1 MTRRRIV
8 LARLLACAVLS
19 ITVALLAPRRA
30 NGQPAIPAAKA
41 APLVAAA
48 SDLQFAL
55 DEIVARFQ
63 RDTGIAP
70 RVTYGSSGNFARQI
84 EQGAP
89 FELFLSADEAYV
101 DRLVE
106 RRLTRG
112 GGALYAVGRIVLFAP
127 HGSPLKPDPG
137 LEHLAARLASGESGR
152 LAIANP
158 EHAPYG
164 RAAEQAMRSLGVW
177 AAVQPKLLLGENV
190 AQAAQ
195 FASSG
200 NADGG
205 IIAYSLAL
213 APALRD
219 RGTFALLPETLHAPL
234 RQRMVLLQRA
244 SPAAA
249 RLYDYLRLPSSR
261 AILGRYGFVLPEN

>member
-1 MTRRRIV
+1 V
-8 LARLLACAVLS
+8 LLVGAVTFEQRS
-19 ITVALLAPRRA
+19 AHAEI
-30 NGQPAIPAAKA
+30 AKPPGTP

-48 SDLQFAL
+48 SDLKFAL
-55 DEIVARFQ
+55 DEVVTRFQ

-101 DRLVE
+101 DRLAAK
-106 RRLTRG
+106 RLTQG
-112 GGALYAVGRIVLFAP
+112 DGALYAIGRIVLFAP
-127 HGSPLKPDPG
+127 HGSPLKPDPALDG
-137 LEHLAARLASGESGR
+137 LAARLASGESGR

-164 RAAEQAMRSLGVW
+164 RAAEQAMRSRGIW
-177 AAVQPKLLLGENV
+177 QAAQPQLLLGENV

-249 RLYDYLRLPSSR
+249 RFYDYLRSPASR
-261 AILGRYGFVLPEN
+261 AILAEYGFVLPEN

>member
-1 MTRRRIV
+1 MNPRRCVRGRAV
-8 LARLLACAVLS
+8 AWATLLA
-19 ITVALLAPRRA
+19 VASWTS
-30 NGQPAIPAAKA
+30 QAADVRPGPPLPPA

-55 DEIVARFQ
+55 DAIVARFE

-101 DRLVE
+101 ARLAE
-106 RRLTRG
+106 RRLTRDD
-112 GGALYAVGRIVLFAP
+112 GALYAVGRIVLFAP
-127 HGSPLKPDPG
+127 HGSPLRPDPE
-137 LEHLAARLASGESGR
+137 LKNLAARLASGAAGR

-164 RAAEQAMRSLGVW
+164 RAAAQALQSLGLWEV
-177 AAVQPKLLLGENV
+177 VRPQLLFGENV

-205 IIAYSLAL
+205 IVAYSLAL
-213 APALRD
+213 GPALRD
-219 RGTFALLPETLHAPL
+219 RGTFVLLPDSLHAPL
-234 RQRMVLLQRA
+234 RQRMVLLKGA

-249 RLYDYLRLPSSR
+249 RLYDYLRSPAGR
-261 AILGRYGFVLPEN
+261 AILRQYGFVLPED

>member
-1 MTRRRIV
+1 MIRRRIV
-8 LARLLACAVLS
+8 LTRLFACTVLPLA
-19 ITVALLAPRRA
+19 VASLAPHGA
-30 NGQPAIPAAKA
+30 KAQPATATSSPT
-41 APLVAAA
+41 PLVAAA

-55 DEIVARFQ
+55 DEIVARFR

-101 DRLVE
+101 DRLTA
-106 RRLTRG
+106 RGLTRG
-112 GGALYAVGRIVLFAP
+112 DGALYAIGRIVLFAP
-127 HGSPLKPDPG
+127 HGSPLEPDPG
-137 LEHLAARLASGESGR
+137 LRNLAMRLANGESGR

-164 RAAEQAMRSLGVW
+164 RAAEQALRSVGVW
-177 AAVQPKLLLGENV
+177 EALQPKLLLGENV

-213 APALRD
+213 APALRE

-249 RLYDYLRLPSSR
+249 RFYDYLRSPASR
-261 AILGRYGFVLPEN
+261 AILSQYGFVLPEN